1 MESSERGGGGGLS
14 GDSKTESRLE
24 AIGESRKSVFWCFD
38 YSSLTVSTVIT

>member
-1 MESSERGGGGGLS
+1 MESGERGGGGGLL

-24 AIGESRKSVFWCFD
+24 ATSESRKSVFWCFD